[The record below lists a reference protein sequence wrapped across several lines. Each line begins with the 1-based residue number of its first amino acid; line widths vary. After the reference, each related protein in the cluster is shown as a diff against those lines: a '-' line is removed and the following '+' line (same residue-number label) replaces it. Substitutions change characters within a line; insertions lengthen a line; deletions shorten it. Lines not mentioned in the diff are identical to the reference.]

1 MNRLLIMRHAKSD
14 QHVLGLTDHERP
26 LNARGERDAPRMG
39 KRLLELGIQ
48 PDAIVSSTAVRAE
61 RTAQLFA
68 DGNAY
73 AGPLRADSRLYLCE
87 VRNYIEVLGEL
98 PESAGTVLV
107 VSHNPGSE
115 ELLAYLTGV
124 MREMPTAAIAL
135 VEGELDAALRGEA
148 RPHCTLKS
156 FWIPKDE

>member
-1 MNRLLIMRHAKSD
+1 
-14 QHVLGLTDHERP
+14 
-26 LNARGERDAPRMG
+26 
-39 KRLLELGIQ
+39 
-48 PDAIVSSTAVRAE
+48 
-61 RTAQLFA
+61 
-68 DGNAY
+68 
-73 AGPLRADSRLYLCE
+73 
-87 VRNYIEVLGEL
+87 
-98 PESAGTVLV
+98 